1 MFKTL
6 IRILFRRVEVPVE
19 WVHEVIDILDSDR
32 SGFISLSEL
41 AVTLRTMWRKMKK
54 ANRIARV

>member
-6 IRILFRRVEVPVE
+6 IRILFRKVEVPVD

-32 SGFISLSEL
+32 SGQISLSEL
-41 AVTLRTMWRKMKK
+41 AVTLRAMWRKMKK

>member
-32 SGFISLSEL
+32 SGRISLSEL

>member
-19 WVHEVIDILDSDR
+19 WVHEVIDILDNDR

>member
-6 IRILFRRVEVPVE
+6 IRFLFRKVEVPVD

-32 SGFISLSEL
+32 SGRISLSEL
-41 AVTLRTMWRKMKK
+41 AVTLRTMWRKMKN
-54 ANRIARV
+54 ANKIARV

>member
-32 SGFISLSEL
+32 SGQISLSEL
-41 AVTLRTMWRKMKK
+41 AVTLRTMWRKLKK

>member
-1 MFKTL
+1 MFKTF

>member
-6 IRILFRRVEVPVE
+6 IRILFRRVEVPVD

-32 SGFISLSEL
+32 SGQISLSEL

>member
-6 IRILFRRVEVPVE
+6 IRFLFRKVEVPVD

-32 SGFISLSEL
+32 SGRISLSEL
-41 AVTLRTMWRKMKK
+41 AVTLRTMWRKMKN

>member
-1 MFKTL
+1 MFKTF

-19 WVHEVIDILDSDR
+19 WVHEVIDILDNDR